1 MSNRFYAVCGILDID
16 GKILFVRHT
25 YGPAKERILIPG
37 GYVKEGELP
46 SDAVK
51 REFFEETGVNA
62 EAESVFAV
70 QFRAEQWI
78 IVFCLKYISG
88 EPVSDGYENS
98 EVLLLTPEEAV
109 NRSDITNMSRSILN
123 AYIKDRENT
132 LEKGEYKSISLK
144 AGEYEIFGV

>member
-46 SDAVK
+46 TDAVK
-51 REFFEETGVNA
+51 REFFEETGVNI

-70 QFRAEQWI
+70 QFRTEQWI
-78 IVFCLKYISG
+78 IVFRLKYISG

-109 NRSDITNMSRSILN
+109 NRTDITNMSRAILN
-123 AYIKDRENT
+123 AYIKDRDNT
-132 LEKGEYKSISLK
+132 LEKGDYKSISLK

>member
-46 SDAVK
+46 SEAVK
-51 REFFEETGVNA
+51 REFFEETGVTA

-70 QFRAEQWI
+70 QFRTEQWI
-78 IVFCLKYISG
+78 IVFKLRYIQG
-88 EPVSDGYENS
+88 EPRSDGYENS
-98 EVLLLTPEEAV
+98 EVLLLTPQEAV
-109 NRSDITNMSRSILN
+109 ERTDITNMSRAILK
-123 AYIKDRENT
+123 AYIDNIDNT
-132 LEKGEYKSISLK
+132 LEKGDYRSITLK

>member
-1 MSNRFYAVCGILDID
+1 MSNRFYAICGIVDIG

-51 REFFEETGVNA
+51 RELFEETGVNA
-62 EAESVFAV
+62 AAESVFAV

-78 IVFCLKYISG
+78 IVFRLKYISG
-88 EPVSDGYENS
+88 EPHSDGYENS

-109 NRSDITNMSRSILN
+109 KRTDITNMSRAILN
-123 AYIKDRENT
+123 AYINVRENT
-132 LEKGEYKSISLK
+132 LEKGDYKSISLK
-144 AGEYEIFGV
+144 TGEYEIFGV

>member
-1 MSNRFYAVCGILDID
+1 MSNRFYAVCGIVDIG

-51 REFFEETGVNA
+51 RELFEETGVNA
-62 EAESVFAV
+62 AAESVFAV

-78 IVFCLKYISG
+78 IVFRLKYISG
-88 EPVSDGYENS
+88 EPHSDGYENS

-109 NRSDITNMSRSILN
+109 KRTDITNMSRAILN
-123 AYIKDRENT
+123 AYINVRENT
-132 LEKGEYKSISLK
+132 LEKGDYKSISLK
-144 AGEYEIFGV
+144 TGEYEIFGV

>member
-1 MSNRFYAVCGILDID
+1 MSNRFYAVCGIVDIG

-51 REFFEETGVNA
+51 RELFEETGVNA
-62 EAESVFAV
+62 AAESVFAV

-78 IVFCLKYISG
+78 IVFRLKYISG
-88 EPVSDGYENS
+88 EPHSDGYENS

-109 NRSDITNMSRSILN
+109 KRTDITNMSRAILN
-123 AYIKDRENT
+123 AYINARENT
-132 LEKGEYKSISLK
+132 LEKGDYKSISLK
-144 AGEYEIFGV
+144 TGEYEIFGV

>member
-1 MSNRFYAVCGILDID
+1 MSNRFYAVCGIVDID

-46 SDAVK
+46 SDSVK
-51 REFFEETGVNA
+51 REVFEETGVNA

-78 IVFCLKYISG
+78 IVFRMNYISG
-88 EPVSDGYENS
+88 DPHSDGYENS

-109 NRSDITNMSRSILN
+109 ERGDITNMSRAILK
-123 AYIKDRENT
+123 AYISEKENT
-132 LEKGEYKSISLK
+132 LKKGDYRSISLK

>member
-1 MSNRFYAVCGILDID
+1 MSNRFYAVCGILEID

-51 REFFEETGVNA
+51 REIFEETGVA
-62 EAESVFAV
+62 ASADSVFAV

-78 IVFCLKYISG
+78 IVFRMDYISG
-88 EPVSDGYENS
+88 EPHSDGYENS

-109 NRSDITNMSRSILN
+109 NRGDITNMSRAILK
-123 AYIKDRENT
+123 AYI
-132 LEKGEYKSISLK
+132 S
-144 AGEYEIFGV
+144 

>member
-37 GYVKEGELP
+37 GYVKEDELP
-46 SDAVK
+46 SEAAK
-51 REFFEETGVNA
+51 REFFEETGVNV

-78 IVFCLKYISG
+78 IVFRMKYISG
-88 EPVSDGYENS
+88 EPRSDGYENS
-98 EVLLLTPEEAV
+98 EVLLLTPQEAV
-109 NRSDITNMSRSILN
+109 NRSDITNMSRAILK
-123 AYIKDRENT
+123 AYINEKENT
-132 LEKGEYKSISLK
+132 LERGDYKSISLK
-144 AGEYEIFGV
+144 YGEYEIFGV

>member
-51 REFFEETGVNA
+51 RELFEETGVNA
-62 EAESVFAV
+62 AAESVFAV

-78 IVFCLKYISG
+78 IVFRLKYISG
-88 EPVSDGYENS
+88 EPHSDGYENS

-109 NRSDITNMSRSILN
+109 KRTDITNMSRAILN
-123 AYIKDRENT
+123 AYINVRENT
-132 LEKGEYKSISLK
+132 LEKGDYKSISLK
-144 AGEYEIFGV
+144 TGEYEIFGV

>member
-1 MSNRFYAVCGILDID
+1 MSNRFYAVCGILDIN

-46 SDAVK
+46 TEAVK
-51 REFFEETGVNA
+51 REFFEETGVNI

-70 QFRAEQWI
+70 QFRTEQWI
-78 IVFCLKYISG
+78 IVFRLKYISG

-109 NRSDITNMSRSILN
+109 KRSDITNMSRAILN
-123 AYIKDRENT
+123 AYINDRENT
-132 LEKGEYKSISLK
+132 LEKGEYKSISLNAEK
-144 AGEYEIFGV
+144 FEIFGV

>member
-37 GYVKEGELP
+37 GYVKEDELP
-46 SDAVK
+46 SEAAK

-78 IVFCLKYISG
+78 IVFRMKYISG
-88 EPVSDGYENS
+88 EPRSDGYENS
-98 EVLLLTPEEAV
+98 EVLLLTPQEAV
-109 NRSDITNMSRSILN
+109 NRSDITNMSRAILK
-123 AYIKDRENT
+123 AYINEKENT
-132 LEKGEYKSISLK
+132 LERGDYKSISLK
-144 AGEYEIFGV
+144 YGEYEIFGV

>member
-1 MSNRFYAVCGILDID
+1 MSNRFYAVCGIVDID

-46 SDAVK
+46 SDSVK
-51 REFFEETGVNA
+51 REVFEETGVNA

-78 IVFCLKYISG
+78 IVFRMNYISG
-88 EPVSDGYENS
+88 EPHSDGYENS

-109 NRSDITNMSRSILN
+109 ERGDITNMSRAILK
-123 AYIKDRENT
+123 AYISEKENT
-132 LEKGEYKSISLK
+132 LKKGDYRSISLK

>member
-1 MSNRFYAVCGILDID
+1 MSNRFYAVCGILEID

-51 REFFEETGVNA
+51 REISEETGVA
-62 EAESVFAV
+62 ASADSVFAV

-78 IVFCLKYISG
+78 IVFRMDYISG
-88 EPVSDGYENS
+88 EPHSDGYENS

-109 NRSDITNMSRSILN
+109 KRGDITNMSRAILK
-123 AYIKDRENT
+123 AYISEKENT
-132 LEKGEYKSISLK
+132 LKKGDYKSISLK

>member
-37 GYVKEGELP
+37 GCVKEGELP
-46 SDAVK
+46 TEAVK
-51 REFFEETGVNA
+51 REFFEETGVNI

-70 QFRAEQWI
+70 QFRTEQWI
-78 IVFCLKYISG
+78 IVFRLKYISG

-109 NRSDITNMSRSILN
+109 NRTDITNMSRAILN

-132 LEKGEYKSISLK
+132 LEKGDYKSISLK

>member
-46 SDAVK
+46 TEAVK
-51 REFFEETGVNA
+51 REFFEETGVNV

-70 QFRAEQWI
+70 QFRTEQWI
-78 IVFCLKYISG
+78 IVFRLKYISG

-109 NRSDITNMSRSILN
+109 NRSDITNMSRAILN
-123 AYIKDRENT
+123 AYINDRENT
-132 LEKGEYKSISLK
+132 LEKGDYRSISLK

>member
-1 MSNRFYAVCGILDID
+1 MSNRFYAVCGIVDID

-46 SDAVK
+46 SDSVK
-51 REFFEETGVNA
+51 REVFEETGVNA

-78 IVFCLKYISG
+78 IVFRMNYISG
-88 EPVSDGYENS
+88 EPRSDGYENS

-109 NRSDITNMSRSILN
+109 ERGDITNMSRAILK
-123 AYIKDRENT
+123 AYISEKENT
-132 LEKGEYKSISLK
+132 LKKGDYRSISLK

>member
-1 MSNRFYAVCGILDID
+1 MSNRFYAVCGIVDIG

-25 YGPAKERILIPG
+25 YGAAKERILIPG

-51 REFFEETGVNA
+51 RELLEETGVNA
-62 EAESVFAV
+62 VAESVFAV

-78 IVFCLKYISG
+78 IVFRLKYISG
-88 EPVSDGYENS
+88 EPHSDGYENS
-98 EVLLLTPEEAV
+98 EVLLLAPEEAV
-109 NRSDITNMSRSILN
+109 KRSDITNMSRALLN
-123 AYIKDRENT
+123 AYINARENT
-132 LEKGEYKSISLK
+132 LEKGDYKSISLK